1 MARRPIPQQRQFEEL
16 LDRFAD
22 DIRRAWVVSIEDI
35 TGNVQLIR
43 LINAIERAYVSGS
56 ASLAAARTVAGYRF
70 DQAVTIAGAAID
82 TARVQAAV
90 AALNLEYEFF
100 RPLEEA
106 IRRTFI
112 AGGDSGAANLPN
124 LRSGDGARVVIRF
137 DVRNPEAEAFL
148 QRHSSRLI
156 TRIVDEQ
163 RSVVRNVLVD
173 GMARGQNPRQTA
185 LQLIGRLDR
194 ATGKR
199 VGGMVGLSGPQ
210 ERTMSWVRQALAEND
225 RDGLRKYLQLKT
237 RDKRFDKMVLRAIDG
252 EKISAESADRI
263 AQRLSD
269 RYLKLRADTISRT
282 ESLTSLNAG
291 RTEAFRQAVDKAG
304 IAHTNVTRVW
314 SATMD
319 GRTRDTHAAMNGQ
332 TVTGPNSP
340 FRTPGGAMMMYP
352 GDTSLGAPASETI
365 SCRCYVRLEVD
376 YFEGRGG

>member
-1 MARRPIPQQRQFEEL
+1 MARRPISQQREFEAL

-22 DIRRAWVVSIEDI
+22 EIRRAWVVSIEDI
-35 TGNVQLIR
+35 ISNVRLMQLV
-43 LINAIERAYVSGS
+43 NAIERAYVSAS
-56 ASLAAARTVAGYRF
+56 ASMTAARTIAGMQF
-70 DQAVTIAGAAID
+70 DRAVTLAGVAIN
-82 TARVQAAV
+82 TARVNTAL

-112 AGGDSGAANLPN
+112 AGGDSGVKHLPP

-148 QRHSSRLI
+148 QRHSSNLI
-156 TRIVDEQ
+156 TRIVEEQ

-185 LQLIGRLDR
+185 LQLVGRLDR
-194 ATGKR
+194 STGKR
-199 VGGMVGLSGPQ
+199 TGGMIGLSGPQ

-252 EKISAESADRI
+252 ERLSAESAERI
-263 AQRLSD
+263 TSRLAD
-269 RYLKLRADTISRT
+269 RYLKLRGDTISRT

-291 RTEAFRQAVDKAG
+291 RTEAFRQAIDKAG
-304 IAHTNVTRVW
+304 IDHTHVTRVW
-314 SATMD
+314 SSTVD
-319 GRTRDTHAAMNGQ
+319 GRTRDTHLMMNGQ
-332 TVTGPNSP
+332 KVTGPNSP
-340 FRTPGGAMMMYP
+340 FRTPGGAMLMYP

-365 SCRCYVRLEVD
+365 SCRCMVSIKVD
-376 YFEGRGG
+376 YFEGRA